1 MSSKL
6 IVNSIENTTGTH
18 TINLDSGNSSIVGDL
33 TVGGDLTATGVTMTG
48 DFLPNADN
56 ASDLG
61 STAKRFQN
69 LHLSGGVS
77 FDEDPS
83 LVAGSVS
90 SKTLD
95 DYEEGTYTGT
105 MTPFTSGTIT
115 LSASGQTLNYVKVGS
130 LVTVTGYL
138 AVASVSSPLG
148 RMRINLPF
156 AAASGVQYRASVN
169 LKVNAATT
177 GPLSEFWGVLDG
189 GLSALD
195 VYLATGSSTNV
206 SSDSAQR
213 MKTGSDM
220 RISVSYR
227 TA

>member
-48 DFLPNADN
+48 DFLPSTDN
-56 ASDLG
+56 TSDLG

-95 DYEEGTYTGT
+95 DYEEGTFNATIATSG
-105 MTPFTSGTIT
+105 SGTISISPSYDAMRYT
-115 LSASGQTLNYVKVGS
+115 KVGNI
-130 LVTVTGYL
+130 VHIQGEVR
-138 AVASVSSPLG
+138 VAAVSSPSG
-148 RMRINLPF
+148 TEVRINGLPF
-156 AAASGVQYRASVN
+156 VVGNLLDFSGRAHSACFHYSASTTSVAPNATRTISGESRIRVTTDASQVI
-169 LKVNAATT
+169 A
-177 GPLSEFWGVLDG
+177 GEEFGFSFTYTV
-189 GLSALD
+189 A
-195 VYLATGSSTNV
+195 
-206 SSDSAQR
+206 
-213 MKTGSDM
+213 
-220 RISVSYR
+220 
-227 TA
+227 